1 MYVAGERYVW
11 VECEEPGYEGFRAE
25 VRQNLTQGE
34 RTLLRERLAAIE
46 DRIEVIQLASMDKA
60 QELDERTAGT
70 KPGPAEQM
78 HIRAEQRKLLA
89 EFNAD
94 VEREMLE
101 QHRLIAPYVRAWN
114 LYRVGEDGEPVA
126 VPAPRDGG
134 DDVFDL
140 LERPLVSW
148 LIYEL
153 LVAYRGGKGL
163 SASVTTSDEQQ
174 APTDEQTHVGP
185 QVIDM
190 SNTRASRRKSNGR

>member
-1 MYVAGERYVW
+1 MYVSGERFIW

-34 RTLLRERLAAIE
+34 RTLLRERLASIE
-46 DRIEVIQLASMDKA
+46 DIIEAIQLDSMAKA
-60 QELDERTAGT
+60 EELDERTTGS
-70 KPGPAEQM
+70 KPSPAEQM
-78 HIRAEQRKLLA
+78 RIKAEQRKLLA

-114 LYRVGEDGEPVA
+114 LFRVGEDGEPVA

-134 DDVFDL
+134 DDVFNQ

-190 SNTRASRRKSNGR
+190 SNTRTSRRK